1 MGSRVRVLA
10 IILLLCFA
18 GVLIQLVNI
27 QVVQQEKLAANPN
40 NPIVKQARLDKSRGQ
55 ILASDGTVLARSVL
69 NPKAKR
75 GEYRYRREYPE
86 GALFGHLVGFDSPIY
101 GRWGIEESYNRYL
114 ISHKQPALSLAEL
127 LNPSQSTNSVQLTI
141 VPALQRVA
149 QAQLKGRSGAI
160 VALDPTTG
168 AILAMYSN
176 PAFDPNPLV
185 APSAK
190 VEREAWTAYNLRDGD
205 GFAPLNGM
213 AYQRTFAPGST
224 FKTITSAAALEYNPG
239 VAAKSY
245 PPMSSTPLP
254 QSDKTLSNFGGST
267 CGGSLAQ
274 MLPPSCDTGYA
285 LMGLDLGGNT
295 MSMAA
300 KAFGYEKI
308 PPLDIPGA
316 AASAFPSA
324 ETLQTNKPALA
335 YSAIGQQDVTTTAL
349 LNALTAAAFANRG
362 AIMTPHLMMQVR
374 DQQGRLVSA
383 YEPHLWKQA
392 TTPSVASQISVLM
405 QQVVTQGTATGVGFL
420 PQDDVAAKT
429 GTAQTGNATA
439 DTHNWMIL
447 FAPASNPVVAIAVV
461 MPFQPTSGT
470 GAEVAG
476 PIARCMVEAALAI
489 HNRLPPTGT
498 ATTCPS

>member
-27 QVVQQEKLAANPN
+27 QVVQQEKLAANPY

-55 ILASDGTVLARSVL
+55 ILASDGTVLARSVE
-69 NPKAKR
+69 NRKAKR
-75 GEYRYRREYPE
+75 GEYRYQRSYPL
-86 GALFGHLVGFDSPIY
+86 GGLFGHLVGFDSPIY
-101 GRWGIEESYNRYL
+101 GRWGIEESYNSYL
-114 ISHKQPALSLAEL
+114 ISHKQPALSISEL
-127 LNPSQSTNSVQLTI
+127 LNPTNSTNSVMLTL
-141 VPALQRVA
+141 VPALQQVA
-149 QAQLKGRSGAI
+149 EQQLKGRSGAI
-160 VALDPTTG
+160 VALDPNTG

-190 VEREAWTAYNLRDGD
+190 VEREAWTADNLRDAQ

-213 AYQRTFAPGST
+213 TYQRTFAPGST
-224 FKTITSAAALEYNPG
+224 FKTVTSAAALEYDPG

-245 PPMSSTPLP
+245 PVMSSTPLP
-254 QSDKTLSNFGGST
+254 QTNKTLSNFGGSS
-267 CGGSLAQ
+267 CGGTLAQ
-274 MLPPSCDTGYA
+274 MLPPSCDTGFA

-295 MSMAA
+295 MNETAT
-300 KAFGYEKI
+300 KFGFTKV
-308 PPLDIPGA
+308 PPIDIPGA

-324 ETLQTNKPALA
+324 ATLNANKPALA
-335 YSAIGQQDVTTTAL
+335 YSAIGQQDVTATAL
-349 LNALTAAAFANRG
+349 QNALVAAAFANRG

-374 DQQGRLVSA
+374 DQQGRLITA
-383 YEPHLWKQA
+383 YEPHLWLQA
-392 TTPSVASQISVLM
+392 TTPDVASQVAALM
-405 QQVVTQGTATGVGFL
+405 EQVVTSGTAGSVGFL
-420 PQDDVAAKT
+420 PQDQVAAKT
-429 GTAQTGNATA
+429 GTAQTGNATN

-489 HNRLPPTGT
+489 HAKQPPTGT
-498 ATTCPS
+498 DTTCPS